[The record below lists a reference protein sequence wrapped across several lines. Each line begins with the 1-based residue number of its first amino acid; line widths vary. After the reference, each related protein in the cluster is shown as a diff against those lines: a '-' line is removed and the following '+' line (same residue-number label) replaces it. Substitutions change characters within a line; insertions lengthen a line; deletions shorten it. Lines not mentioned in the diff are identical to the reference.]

1 MTRRFLIHRHPHVI
15 TATEIQMKG
24 STGVV
29 DSVLRFGSVD
39 ELVAH
44 FRSLGAS
51 EEALEAARQ
60 SVDTTGLAMLVF
72 SESTGLT

>member
-1 MTRRFLIHRHPHVI
+1 MTRRFLIHRHPELI

-29 DSVLRFGSVD
+29 DSVLRFRSLD
-39 ELVAH
+39 ELVSH

-51 EEALEAARQ
+51 AEDLDAARQ
-60 SVDTTGLAMLVF
+60 NVDKSGMATLVF
-72 SESTGLT
+72 SESAGLT